1 VSKTPPKILLV
12 DDVDFFL
19 EVEQDYLRQTPAR
32 IFLASNG
39 RTALEL
45 AEQHRPDLIFMD
57 VNMPVMDGL
66 TCCRIL
72 KRNPQLREI
81 PVVMVFAPCPEVDE
95 STCRA
100 AGCDEVMNK
109 PVDRK
114 RFLDLGR
121 KFLFAID
128 RREKRIPCQMTV
140 DFTLGG
146 VSHQGMGLDISAHGL
161 YIGFRS
167 EVRHDD
173 RLRVTFFLPAVSPE
187 KIELTARVAWVN
199 QGFPR
204 PNLAQPQGFGV
215 EFKNIPAA
223 TAAIIAEF
231 VARFD
236 SHSQDAG

>member
-1 VSKTPPKILLV
+1 MSKTPPKILLV

-32 IFLASNG
+32 IFLAGNG
-39 RTALEL
+39 RAAFEL
-45 AEQHRPDLIFMD
+45 AQQHRPDLIFMD

-66 TCCRIL
+66 TCCRLL
-72 KRNPQLREI
+72 KRDPQLRKI

-167 EVRHDD
+167 EVRPDD
-173 RLRVTFFLPAVSPE
+173 RLRVTFFLPAVSPD
-187 KIELTARVAWVN
+187 KIELTARVAWAN

-204 PNLAQPQGFGV
+204 PDLAQPQGFGV

-223 TAAIIAEF
+223 AAAIIAEF
-231 VARFD
+231 LARFD
-236 SHSQDAG
+236 SHPLEAG